1 MKCANCPVNDG
12 YCVFVS
18 ETRVRCPIPLLR
30 ERRVKAKNAM
40 AKTEEVRTEGEA
52 NK

>member
-30 ERRVKAKNAM
+30 ERRVKAKKCYGKNGGG
-40 AKTEEVRTEGEA
+40 KNRGGGE
-52 NK
+52 